1 MRKNEEP
8 IKPGDVVRITRP
20 GDALCGMRAETIEV
34 GENGDIL
41 VRGGVI
47 GVKCEVGVFELR
59 LTKGEYEK
67 EPSLT
72 ERLKKILSRHE

>member
-20 GDALCGMRAETIEV
+20 GDALCGMVAEVIEI
-34 GENGDIL
+34 GKNDNIL
-41 VRGGVI
+41 VRGGI
-47 GVKCEVGVFELR
+47 ISEVGEGSVFELR

-72 ERLKKILSRHE
+72 ERIKKILSRHE